1 LADRLAGYIVYV
13 AFAAALVT
21 LLITRDLHSTIS
33 VIIVAGACGIAAGT
47 PLAVLGAIGLAARLG
62 AIIKGGRYL
71 EELGVVDTVVLDK
84 TGTLTFGQP
93 KLQAILPC
101 PGVSEEDLLVTAASA
116 ELRSE
121 HPLGKTI
128 VAAAEQQEC
137 HLSEAEE
144 FRYTPGRGI
153 ETQLAGERV
162 LVGNQALLLEH
173 SITVPPDLLLAGSAG
188 SEVFVARAGKLLGA
202 ITVADTVR
210 PEARAAVETLHRMGI
225 QTVLL
230 TGDTQRVASTVAEQ
244 LGIPSVVADLLPDEK
259 RRRVQQLVTSGRTVA
274 MVGDGVNDAPALTEA
289 QVGVAMGSGTDVARE
304 SADVVLL
311 GNDLETFTQTVALA
325 RRTRRI
331 IWANFTG
338 TILVDA
344 LGIVLAAVGILNPLL
359 AAAVHVSSEMVFILN
374 SARLLP
380 AGHSGLKRHDQL

>member
-1 LADRLAGYIVYV
+1 MMGD
-13 AFAAALVT
+13 
-21 LLITRDLHSTIS
+21 ITVCF
-33 VIIVAGACGIAAGT
+33 VIACGDILKGSFGTQGSTHPKLTAGT
-47 PLAVLGAIGLAARLG
+47 PLAVLGAIGRAARLG

-71 EELGVVDTVVLDK
+71 EELGVVNTVVLDK
-84 TGTLTFGQP
+84 TGTLTFGEP
-93 KLQAILPC
+93 KLQAMLPC

-116 ELRSE
+116 ELHSE
-121 HPLGKTI
+121 HPLGKAI
-128 VAAAEQQEC
+128 VAAAKEQER
-137 HLSEAEE
+137 HLTEAEE
-144 FRYTPGRGI
+144 FGYTPGRGI
-153 ETQLAGERV
+153 EAHLAGERV
-162 LVGNQALLLEH
+162 LVGNRALLLEH
-173 SITVPPDLLLAGSAG
+173 GIIVPPELLTAGSAG
-188 SEVFVARAGKLLGA
+188 SEVFVTRAGKLLGV

-210 PEARAAVETLHRMGI
+210 PEAHAAVETLHRMGV

-230 TGDTQRVASTVAEQ
+230 TGDIQRVASTVAEQ
-244 LGIPSVVADLLPDEK
+244 LGISSVVADLLPDEK
-259 RRRVQQLVTSGRTVA
+259 RRRVQDLVASGRTVA

-338 TILVDA
+338 TLLVDA
-344 LGIVLAAVGILNPLL
+344 VGIVLAAVGVLNPLL

-380 AGHSGLKRHDQL
+380 AGHSGLKRRDQP